1 MSTATPPP
9 LFVMEQKTIAA
20 IPEDERHGSS
30 RELFAIWFG
39 MNMTPLTVVTG
50 ALATTE
56 LHLSLWWAFVA
67 IVLGHAIG
75 GIGMALHSAQGP
87 QLGVPQMLQAR
98 GQFGGYGAAIIVV
111 VATVMFVGYFSSN
124 LLVAS
129 DSVQGIAP
137 HASSD
142 LMLVL
147 ATLFSLAVTA
157 FGYRLVRAVTA
168 WSSYIVGGLV
178 LLAFLTLFVKGDVF
192 SHLSLGGWSNAGFAA
207 MLAIGVVWQLTYAPY
222 VSDYSRYL
230 PRRTGP
236 SGAFWGSYGGC
247 VGSSILLMLLGA
259 VVGLASTETSTMS
272 GLRGLIG
279 TVLGVLVLFG
289 FAVAAASGNSV
300 NAYCS
305 ALCLLTLAETFR
317 RGWQP
322 MLRARLV
329 TSLVLHVVG
338 LVIALAAASSFATTY
353 YDFLSILLYV
363 LIPWSAVNL
372 VDYYLVRHANYA
384 VEDFFAPGG
393 GRYGQY
399 NIGALVVF
407 VVGVLAQLPF
417 METSIYEGP
426 IANALGGVDIAWLV
440 GLVVSGLLYLALA
453 RLVPTVVR
461 LAPSQAGIE
470 VQAAAEEGA

>member
-1 MSTATPPP
+1 MTTSAPPP
-9 LFVMEQKTIAA
+9 LFAMEAKTIAA

-56 LHLSLWWAFVA
+56 LHLSLWWALVA

-129 DSVQGIAP
+129 DSVKGIAK
-137 HASSD
+137 HANSD
-142 LMLVL
+142 VVLVL
-147 ATLFSLAVTA
+147 ATVFSLVVTA

-168 WSSYIVGGLV
+168 WSSYVIGGLV
-178 LLAFLTLFVKGDVF
+178 LLSFLTLIVKGDVL
-192 SHLSLGGWSNAGFAA
+192 SHLDAGGWSTSGFAA

-230 PRRTGP
+230 PRETGS

-247 VGSSILLMLLGA
+247 VASSILLMLLGA
-259 VVGLASTETSTMS
+259 VVGLASTDTSTMS
-272 GLRGLIG
+272 GLRGLLG
-279 TVLGVLVLFG
+279 TVLGIIVLAG
-289 FAVAAASGNSV
+289 FAIAAASGNSV

-305 ALCLLTLAETFR
+305 ALCLLTLVETFR

-338 LVIALAAASSFATTY
+338 LGIALAAASTFATTY
-353 YDFLSILLYV
+353 FDFLSILLYV

-372 VDYYLVRHANYA
+372 VDYYLVRHADYA
-384 VEDFFAPGG
+384 VADFFARDG

-407 VVGVLAQLPF
+407 VIGVLAQLPF

-426 IANALGGVDIAWLV
+426 VAHALGGVDVAWLV

-453 RLVPTVVR
+453 RFAPALVR
-461 LAPSQAGIE
+461 LASAPGVAVRPVTE
-470 VQAAAEEGA
+470 DPA